1 MSEFT
6 YENKDTSFELETF
19 EWDNV
24 WIDHAPDTTLPRV
37 LYIGDSISCGTR
49 RVATLA
55 TGEKILF
62 DGFGTS
68 KSLDNPYFKESVL
81 LFARQQSHRDAI
93 IINNGL
99 HGWHLDDETEYKKY
113 YKEMLEFL
121 MGNFKGT
128 PLYVVTTTHITRAER
143 QDRVAAR
150 NKVALELADELGL
163 EVIDLYAVT
172 FNNPELI
179 GGDGIHLTAEGYAKL
194 ADTIIEK
201 LSFLNK

>member
-6 YENKDTSFELETF
+6 YENNDSKFELETF

-49 RVATLA
+49 RVATLQ
-55 TGEKILF
+55 TDEKILF

-81 LFARQQSHRDAI
+81 LFARQQPHRDAI

-99 HGWHLDDETEYKKY
+99 HGWHLDDDHEYKEY

-121 MGNFKGT
+121 MENFKGT

-143 QDRVAAR
+143 QDRVVAR
-150 NKVALELADELGL
+150 NKVALALAKELGL
-163 EVIDLYAVT
+163 GVIDLYSVT
-172 FNNPELI
+172 YKNPELI
-179 GGDGIHLTAEGYAKL
+179 GGDGIHLTPDGYAKL
-194 ADTIIEK
+194 AETIINT
-201 LSFLNK
+201 LNLE